1 MILQFKFILY
11 FLSRVKKNIF
21 DNLGLDKRR
30 GMGNFMTGL

>member
-11 FLSRVKKNIF
+11 FLSRVKKKNF
-21 DNLGLDKRR
+21 DNLGLGKRR